1 MMETNDLP
9 KPSPSHVGQEFVRQY
24 YTLLNKAPN
33 FIHKFYGANSSYVRG
48 ETYKAGES
56 EKPAIG
62 QENIKLKIDSL
73 DFQDCR
79 TKIRQVD
86 AYATIGNSVVVQVAG
101 EISNKELP
109 LRRFMQTFVLAPQG
123 DNPCKFYVHND
134 IFRYQDDVFV
144 DEPSVTDQS
153 DLDPEEEAEAIDDC
167 RSSIT
172 DKVLSVEKMVLECC
186 QEPQSVVVV
195 NMQHANGVE
204 QHEEEE
210 VSEKNTSIAS
220 VEQAASVTQHS
231 TETPPTPE
239 PAAEEQ
245 VEATQPPAPASP
257 QQPPQSQQT
266 PAAPEPPVEEAPAV
280 PEVREQPTFK
290 TFSWADITSK
300 NTNKPATVPSPV
312 HFSKPAP
319 APVAQAAAPVAESTE
334 SVEANTQS
342 RPNRGVR
349 PSNGGRSQGGGYV
362 RDDERVNDSY
372 NRRMQPGNTPLPPR
386 YPDNQQIFVGNLSP
400 EITDQDLKNHFEEF
414 GTVVDVRIN
423 YSHHNPNFGF
433 VIFEEPSSVQEV
445 LRVLPNQMRNVRI
458 NIEEKKQRRNERRNN
473 GSGDYQRRQGGGNGM
488 NMRNRNNNN
497 GGVGGGGN
505 MMRRDNRQHSR
516 DGAPVRQQ
524 QQQQGYSN
532 NGPRR

>member
-1 MMETNDLP
+1 MVMMDSNDLT

-73 DFQDCR
+73 EFQDCR

-153 DLDPEEEAEAIDDC
+153 DLDPEEEAEAMDDC
-167 RSSIT
+167 RSSIAE
-172 DKVLSVEKMVLECC
+172 KEVSVEKEVINSS
-186 QEPQSVVVV
+186 QEQESPCLAANASLT
-195 NMQHANGVE
+195 NGVE

-210 VSEKNTSIAS
+210 APEKNTSLAS
-220 VEQAASVTQHS
+220 VEQAASVTQQS

-239 PAAEEQ
+239 PVAEEP
-245 VEATQPPAPASP
+245 VEATQSPAPSSP
-257 QQPPQSQQT
+257 QQPPQPQQT
-266 PAAPEPPVEEAPAV
+266 PAAPEPPVEET
-280 PEVREQPTFK
+280 PEVREQPTLK

-319 APVAQAAAPVAESTE
+319 APVVQVPPPVAEPTE
-334 SVEANTQS
+334 SVEVTTQS

-349 PSNGGRSQGGGYV
+349 PTNGGRNQGNGYM
-362 RDDERVNDSY
+362 RDDERINDSY
-372 NRRMQPGNTPLPPR
+372 NRRMQPGNTSVTPR
-386 YPDNQQIFVGNLSP
+386 YPDNQQIFVGNLSS

-458 NIEEKKQRRNERRNN
+458 NIEEKKQRRNDRRNN
-473 GSGDYQRRQGGGNGM
+473 GSGDYQRRQGGNGM
-488 NMRNRNNNN
+488 NMRNRNNNG
-497 GGVGGGGN
+497 GGVGGGN

-524 QQQQGYSN
+524 QGYSN